1 MFHKLD
7 TNNVGYITYEE
18 MKAGMKN
25 ILDPWQYK
33 NCDWFSYF
41 SAMDINRTG
50 KINFSEFTTAA
61 FSRARML
68 SSSNINAV
76 FDVFDVDGDGVVSV
90 DDLRKVFH
98 NNLNMEDLKASGLE
112 SESMQ
117 RCSVR
122 DNQELYAQKAWSK
135 ILQ

>member
-7 TNNVGYITYEE
+7 SNNVGYITYEE

-41 SAMDINRTG
+41 SAMDLNRTG

-68 SSSNINAV
+68 TSKNINA
-76 FDVFDVDGDGVVSV
+76 VFDVDGDGVVSV

-98 NNLNMEDLKASGLE
+98 NNLDINNYKDSGLE

-117 RCSVR
+117 R
-122 DNQELYAQKAWSK
+122 
-135 ILQ
+135 